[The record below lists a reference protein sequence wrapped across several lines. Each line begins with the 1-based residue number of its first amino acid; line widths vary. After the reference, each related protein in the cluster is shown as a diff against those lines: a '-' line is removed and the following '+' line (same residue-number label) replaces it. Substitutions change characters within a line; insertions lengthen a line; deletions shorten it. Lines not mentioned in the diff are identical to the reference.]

1 MPVIEGVLYDFAKML
16 RQGRKDLLELLDAIQ
31 YSHNPPEIGHLA
43 RMTGLD
49 VSYVRRVVEN
59 LRNTGV
65 RARVDY
71 SLQKLGLSYVA
82 LESTGSNLK
91 YIHVEHA
98 LKSELRT
105 ALGALR
111 IYASPQGAEEQLAR
125 YLIEN
130 YEGSRLNLLLANEV
144 LLSKPSF
151 TYYFEE
157 PKDINPATALELLDN
172 HPKIPIIEEKL
183 YRLFHKPQPTGKPAF
198 RDLIDLMILAGLEI
212 DSLSVQ
218 KSLVY
223 IMKKLHDL
231 SFPMRKYSKHKKHIT
246 SVIDGFKIMMY
257 ERMDVPAML
266 LYLNVQD
273 NACMRSIAMSMS
285 HYLYST
291 QIVMYSDIN
300 KYTEIEE
307 HMRKIGSKY
316 NKNIITYNM
325 LIILSS
331 SPVYLYSIVDKLKE
345 FCSISDINIS
355 FFIAE
360 LGAKNYTLTYKMYS
374 PLHAKWNIKL
384 ND

>member
-1 MPVIEGVLYDFAKML
+1 MSVIEGVLYDFAKML

-257 ERMDVPAML
+257 DRMDVPGML
-266 LYLNVQD
+266 LYLNIKEPS
-273 NACMRSIAMSMS
+273 CMRSLAMAMS
-285 HYLYST
+285 HYFYAT
-291 QIVMYSDIN
+291 QIVMYTNLEKFSI
-300 KYTEIEE
+300 IEE
-307 HMRKIGSKY
+307 ELRKKSVNLG
-316 NKNIITYNM
+316 KNVLLYNM
-325 LIILSS
+325 LIVLAT
-331 SPVYLYSIVDKLKE
+331 SPTYLYYVFDKIKEICDVDDV
-345 FCSISDINIS
+345 SVS
-355 FFIAE
+355 FFIPE
-360 LGAKNYTLTYKMYS
+360 IGARNYTLTYKMYS
-374 PLHAKWNIKL
+374 PLRSSWSLKI
-384 ND
+384 D